1 MFKPIHDFNNLS
13 NYLHILNGSIAADLI
28 ILFILYYT
36 PYFNSKYLKQW
47 YEKYRLSAV
56 IADVLILVIGMII
69 TRYIFKKLKWNWNLN
84 KFLITI
90 LIVQIIHDYLFYL
103 FFKSVPLG
111 KNKMLDVFKKYASEV
126 GVNAILGDSFMII
139 ISVLLASFYA
149 GLSINTN
156 IILLTFL
163 TYLVPYF
170 IFSQ

>member
-1 MFKPIHDFNNLS
+1 MKDIS
-13 NYLHILNGSIAADLI
+13 NYKDMSDYLPILNASIISD
-28 ILFILYYT
+28 LFIIGAIYYGG
-36 PYFNSKYLKQW
+36 YFESKFLMEW

-69 TRYIFKKLKWNWNLN
+69 TRYIFKKFKWNWNLY

-126 GVNAILGDSFMII
+126 GINAILGDSFMII

-149 GLSINTN
+149 GLSFNTN
-156 IILLTFL
+156 IILLTIL
-163 TYLVPYF
+163 TYLIPYF